1 MNKKNQK
8 KKSMADLKLKNP
20 IEESNEEK
28 QAQEDIITFNSP
40 NLAVVTNQFKQIQL
54 NEIKEEEYQ
63 ENGMQSPEITMT
75 S

>member
-54 NEIKEEEYQ
+54 NEIKEEEY
-63 ENGMQSPEITMT
+63 
-75 S
+75 